1 MPRENNP
8 SNFMSLLLESEE
20 QSQLSFSEQENDTED
35 DYSWQQAFT
44 EIGIDPLGLPD
55 LKLTRQVGRYFDEE
69 DNLGP
74 TLNL

>member
-1 MPRENNP
+1 
-8 SNFMSLLLESEE
+8 MSLMLETED
-20 QSQLSFSEQENDTED
+20 QTQLSFSELENDAEED
-35 DYSWQQAFT
+35 YTWQQAFA

-69 DNLGP
+69 DNFGP